1 MARPSDQSD
10 PSILIDLDPQQGWRL
25 VGLMNII

>member
-10 PSILIDLDPQQGWRL
+10 PSILTDLDPQQCWRL